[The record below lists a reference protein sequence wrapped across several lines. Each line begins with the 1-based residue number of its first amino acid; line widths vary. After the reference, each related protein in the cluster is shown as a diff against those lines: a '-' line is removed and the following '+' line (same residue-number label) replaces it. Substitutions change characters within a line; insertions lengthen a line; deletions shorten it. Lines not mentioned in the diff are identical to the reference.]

1 MLQFFS
7 AEDPQIHDD
16 FRALAYE
23 QTTNSVK

>member
-7 AEDPQIHDD
+7 AQDPKIHAD

-23 QTTNSVK
+23 QTKGNTQ